1 MPRYFFHTYTE
12 HRLIQ
17 DTTGL
22 ELPSLLR
29 PEDAELSLTL
39 WSEVFDRQLRIS
51 SSFVITDEFGK
62 VLFVAGE

>member
-1 MPRYFFHTYTE
+1 MPRYFFHTYLG
-12 HRLIQ
+12 HRLIE

-22 ELPSLLR
+22 ELPSLLK
-29 PEDAELSLTL
+29 PEDSELSLAL